1 MRLQRC
7 LAPTLALCLAA
18 GVAGAWAA
26 DVGVAIQFAEPGVYG
41 RVDIGRYPQPQ
52 VIVSTPMIAV
62 PPPAPPPVPEEPV
75 YLWVP
80 PEHQAH
86 WREHCHEYH
95 ACGRPVYFV
104 HHDWYRDHVMA
115 ERHRGEH
122 RGEERREERR
132 GEERDYRD
140 HERER
145 GRD

>member
-1 MRLQRC
+1 MKIQRC
-7 LAPTLALCLAA
+7 LAPILALCLTA
-18 GVAGAWAA
+18 GFTTAWAV
-26 DVGVAIQFAEPGVYG
+26 DVGVSIQFAQPGAYG

-52 VIVSTPMIAV
+52 VIVATPVIAE
-62 PPPAPPPVPEEPV
+62 PPPVPPRVALEPI

-95 ACGRPVYFV
+95 ACGHPVYFV
-104 HHDWYRDHVMA
+104 HHDWYREHVMA
-115 ERHRGEH
+115 ERHREEH
-122 RGEERREERR
+122 RAEEREYRE
-132 GEERDYRD
+132 